1 MKRFIKTSIKEYLNE
16 NLSLIRG
23 VGKNESGNVDLF
35 GKGLYLTDNNADK
48 NGGKEYVVYNPKNIK
63 IINIIDNKNN
73 D

>member
-1 MKRFIKTSIKEYLNE
+1 M
-16 NLSLIRG
+16 
-23 VGKNESGNVDLF
+23 DLF

>member
-35 GKGLYLTDNNADK
+35 GKGLYLTDNNADDK
-48 NGGKEYVVYNPKNIK
+48 NGGKEYI
-63 IINIIDNKNN
+63 
-73 D
+73 